1 MNTQTLNVRI
11 NKSTKQQA
19 QKIVEKMG
27 LDLSSAVKLFLNKV
41 IVTESIPFDV
51 NTRGRM
57 NDPKF
62 IKMIQKDTDW
72 ALKNG
77 KRYSS
82 AKEMFDDI
90 LRK

>member
-11 NKSTKQQA
+11 NKSTKDQA

-41 IVTESIPFDV
+41 VMTKSIPFEV
-51 NTRGRM
+51 NTKGRM

-62 IKMIQKDTDW
+62 IQQLKKDVEW
-72 ALKNG
+72 SSKYG
-77 KRYSS
+77 KKYSS

-90 LRK
+90 LK

>member
-11 NKSTKQQA
+11 NKSTKDQA

-41 IVTESIPFDV
+41 VMTKSIPFEV
-51 NTRGRM
+51 NTKGRM

-62 IKMIQKDTDW
+62 IQQLKKDVEW
-72 ALKNG
+72 SSKYG
-77 KRYSS
+77 KKCLTIFLSN
-82 AKEMFDDI
+82 EV
-90 LRK
+90 

>member
-11 NKSTKQQA
+11 NKSTKDQA

-41 IVTESIPFDV
+41 VMTKSIPFEV
-51 NTRGRM
+51 NTKGRM

-62 IKMIQKDTDW
+62 IRMIQDDTNW
-72 ALKNG
+72 TLKNG

>member
-11 NKSTKQQA
+11 NKSTKDQA

-41 IVTESIPFDV
+41 VMTKSIPFEV
-51 NTRGRM
+51 NTKGRM

-62 IKMIQKDTDW
+62 SQQLKKDVEW
-72 ALKNG
+72 SSKYG
-77 KRYSS
+77 KKYSS

-90 LRK
+90 LK

>member
-11 NKSTKQQA
+11 NKNTKLQA
-19 QKIVEKMG
+19 QKIVEKLG

-41 IVTESIPFDV
+41 IMTESIPFEV
-51 NTRGRM
+51 STKGKM

-72 ALKNG
+72 AIKHG

-82 AKEMFDDI
+82 AKEMIDDI
-90 LRK
+90 LGK